1 LTKTSG
7 QADVLKVLRLEAALT
22 CSLSPTL
29 QIPKHNLCNRITI
42 ELIKAHQIEE
52 VKPNCTFQERADLE
66 IPTQSHFIPV
76 TDCVMAVYSGELHIP
91 VYKVMNAKKRATTA
105 NIDIHVPTHW
115 SKKLVTD
122 GGLSCFTFY
131 NPIQID
137 KRHGHNSQQDQAS
150 NICEVCF
157 AQCLSPYGPSE
168 SW

>member
-66 IPTQSHFIPV
+66 IPSQSHFIPV
-76 TDCVMAVYSGELHIP
+76 TDCVMAVYSPHTRLQSHE
-91 VYKVMNAKKRATTA
+91 
-105 NIDIHVPTHW
+105 
-115 SKKLVTD
+115 
-122 GGLSCFTFY
+122 CEEE
-131 NPIQID
+131 
-137 KRHGHNSQQDQAS
+137 GHNRHSCSDTLVKETS
-150 NICEVCF
+150 D
-157 AQCLSPYGPSE
+157 
-168 SW
+168 